1 MLMFKRR
8 EQDPFDPK
16 RELRAIRSRIVDN
29 VHARFF
35 PWLARSGA
43 VQRLPAAARFRG
55 YYLRNSDF
63 GGLI

>member
-8 EQDPFDPK
+8 EQDQFDPK

-29 VHARFF
+29 VHARLF

-43 VQRLPAAARFRG
+43 VQRLSAAARFRG
-55 YYLRNSDF
+55 YY
-63 GGLI
+63 